1 MSWHKSRDMIGQD
14 KATEV
19 TKKQTCIKQKIMALL
34 FKGQNY
40 YLEGYSLSSLNATSV
55 HLNYG

>member
-1 MSWHKSRDMIGQD
+1 MIGQD